1 MSKDNILLLPNTI
14 AEMELEIESLMQKK
28 DFEKALNNLELL
40 LKHNHCTYMVYR
52 DTLTCLMKLHH
63 TNEAVDLCEKLL
75 MDKQSEFYYDYLEFY
90 IILLYESEAYSTLIH
105 VFETEKNN
113 MPHEYAD
120 RTEKFKVLA
129 LQMRTWQQEEKLSKL
144 LDAVQKKD
152 ALAQHRII
160 LQWRRN
166 QLPLPELFKE
176 MLSEEDI
183 HPVVKTELFIILQEA
198 DYQEEVII
206 NKACKSLSFSPR
218 FMLPLEK
225 HPSYLKSMETIEEVE
240 QQNPV
245 LYILTKEII
254 DHYMFVLYPVL
265 HDAKDAEVIARHALA
280 IAKRNLGIDDSSTM
294 ENDKLI
300 QNIMMNLERYQEIML

>member
-1 MSKDNILLLPNTI
+1 
-14 AEMELEIESLMQKK
+14 
-28 DFEKALNNLELL
+28 
-40 LKHNHCTYMVYR
+40 
-52 DTLTCLMKLHH
+52 LTCLMKLHY
-63 TNEAVDLCEKLL
+63 TNEAVDLCEELL
-75 MDKQSEFYYDYLEFY
+75 TDTQSEFYYDYLEFY

-129 LQMRTWQQEEKLSKL
+129 LQIRTWQQEENLSKL
-144 LDAVQKKD
+144 LDAIHKKD

-166 QLPLPELFKE
+166 QLPLPDLFTV
-176 MLSEEDI
+176 MLSHEDI
-183 HPVVKTELFIILQEA
+183 HPVIKTEFFIILQEA
-198 DYQEEVII
+198 DYQEEIII
-206 NKACKSLSFSPR
+206 NKAGKSLSFSPR

-225 HPSYLKSMETIEEVE
+225 HPSYLKCMETIEEVE
-240 QQNPV
+240 QQDPV
-245 LYILTKEII
+245 LYILPKEII

-280 IAKRNLGIDDSSTM
+280 IAKRNLGIDDSSTI
-294 ENDKLI
+294 ENNKLI
-300 QNIMMNLERYQEIML
+300 EKLFITLER